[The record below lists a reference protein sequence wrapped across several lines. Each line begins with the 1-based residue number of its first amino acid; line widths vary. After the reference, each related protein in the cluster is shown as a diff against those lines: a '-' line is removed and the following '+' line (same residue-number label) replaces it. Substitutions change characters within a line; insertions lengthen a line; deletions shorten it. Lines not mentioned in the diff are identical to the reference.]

1 MNQRTIVITTVLLLI
16 MAVSLYR
23 PASGYDY
30 TIHLDNNQ
38 FKITWKINAMQ
49 NLTAF
54 AKTIAFPQNL
64 SLSLTGADL
73 AALTSPLQSALQAR
87 SPTVQL
93 TQPTINLSS
102 NNVNATCSS
111 HCPMQWLNAT
121 ISFGVQENPI
131 QTNGDGQYDMSWKA
145 IRLEDDLRT
154 NGVPYNTLGETYILK
169 GLASFFPATP
179 IPGRNFLVKVGGLLV
194 NKNSYQIPTQNTVLL
209 DTSGFETPLENWV
222 HIRNL
227 NNQTQTWT
235 SPHYAGFNIT
245 ATEQITEFDFTTNI
259 NFYAAARV
267 SAELSTP
274 LNAFA
279 RGNTLFIDLSNGL
292 WEWISAI
299 AIVAV
304 LGILIGTVLL
314 ENRLAGQIQRRRKS
328 GKTR

>member
-1 MNQRTIVITTVLLLI
+1 MNHRTTIIATALLLI

-38 FKITWKINAMQ
+38 FKITWRINAMQ

-54 AKTIAFPQNL
+54 VKTIAFPQNL

-73 AALTSPLQSALQAR
+73 AAFTSSLQGALQAR
-87 SPTVQL
+87 VPTVQL
-93 TQPTINLSS
+93 TQPTIDLSS
-102 NNVNATCSS
+102 HNVNATCSS
-111 HCPMQWLNAT
+111 RCPMQWLNAT
-121 ISFGVQENPI
+121 ISFGVWENPV

-145 IRLEDDLRT
+145 IRLEDDLRA
-154 NGVPYNTLGETYILK
+154 NGAPFNTLGETYILK
-169 GLASFFPATP
+169 GLAAFFPATP
-179 IPGRNFLVKVGGLLV
+179 IQGRNFLVKVGGLLV
-194 NKNSYQIPTQNTVLL
+194 NKNTYQTPTQKTILL
-209 DTSGFETPLENWV
+209 DTSGFETPLENWI

-245 ATEQITEFDFTTNI
+245 ATEQVTELDFMANI

-279 RGNTLFIDLSNGL
+279 KGNTLFIDFTNGL

-304 LGILIGTVLL
+304 LGLLIGTLLL
-314 ENRLAGQIQRRRKS
+314 ERRLTGRIQGRRKS

>member
-1 MNQRTIVITTVLLLI
+1 MNHRTIVITTALLLI

-23 PASGYDY
+23 PVSGYDY

-54 AKTIAFPQNL
+54 AKTIAFPANL
-64 SLSLTGADL
+64 SLALTGPDL
-73 AALTSPLQSALQAR
+73 AAFTSSLQSALQSR
-87 SPTVQL
+87 VSTVQL

-102 NNVNATCSS
+102 NSVNATCSS

-121 ISFGVQENPI
+121 ISFGVQENAI

-145 IRLEDDLRT
+145 IRLEDNLLA
-154 NGVPYNTLGETYILK
+154 NGVPFNTLGETYILK

-194 NKNSYQIPTQNTVLL
+194 NKNSYQTPTQKTILL

-245 ATEQITEFDFTTNI
+245 ATEQVTELDFTASI

-267 SAELSTP
+267 SAEFSTP

-292 WEWISAI
+292 WQWISAI
-299 AIVAV
+299 AIIAV
-304 LGILIGTVLL
+304 LVILIGTVLL
-314 ENRLAGQIQRRRKS
+314 ESRLAGQIQRRRKS